1 MKNSNQYQDFLD
13 KLDGLVNGKIKPQ
26 FFEKWF
32 WENYRNEE
40 IKVPENSFEIFDRF
54 CDEVDAYCS
63 IEEVR
68 GEEDLDENGL
78 IGAAKNTLELLRKIQ
93 G

>member
-1 MKNSNQYQDFLD
+1 MTNPNHYQDFLD
-13 KLDGLVNGKIKPQ
+13 KLDDLINGKIKAQ

-32 WENYRNEE
+32 WENYRNESIE
-40 IKVPENSFEIFDRF
+40 TPENTFEIFDRF

-63 IEEVR
+63 IEEAR
-68 GEEDLDENGL
+68 GEEDLDEDGL
-78 IGAAKNTLELLRKIQ
+78 IEAAKNTLELLRKIQ